1 MNNAGSMVRRP
12 LLPRCERQVLPSWPL
27 RKPRTRGET
36 VTVSC
41 LFSSFWVA
49 SPAGADETIGASL
62 GGVGWLRFDAMRA
75 RRANRISIVQR
86 MRADA
91 GQNEQRV
98 DHRHGFVADGG

>member
-1 MNNAGSMVRRP
+1 MNNAGSMVSRP

-49 SPAGADETIGASL
+49 SPAGADETIGIAARCWM
-62 GGVGWLRFDAMRA
+62 VAFDVMRA

-98 DHRHGFVADGG
+98 DYRHGFVADGG